1 MENEP
6 EVTVP
11 QSIANNSRQI
21 YKSFGFLAG
30 LIAHIH
36 GGETWKPR
44 LSQKQV
50 TVPQS
55 YGFKA
60 YLKRSGNPVRGA

>member
-1 MENEP
+1 MDM
-6 EVTVP
+6 
-11 QSIANNSRQI
+11 QS
-21 YKSFGFLAG
+21 
-30 LIAHIH
+30 H

-44 LSQKQV
+44 LSQKQM

-60 YLKRSGNPVRGA
+60 FLKEEVVIPSVAHNKLNEQNLKYKNKL